1 MFVQTHENCNQE
13 EKDQDE
19 INKKITLKVRGQI
32 LNKANLLKDEQP
44 VNCRKIRT
52 AGF

>member
-32 LNKANLLKDEQP
+32 LNKANLLKFISFRD
-44 VNCRKIRT
+44 I
-52 AGF
+52 